1 MAANDLRPAGVTTAF
16 WLLVFGAV
24 LLMGGG
30 LMAAT
35 VSVDAVRQ
43 AAPPTVS
50 DDAIRDY
57 ALLHRGAGILFA
69 LAGAALVFFASRIRM
84 PDPRSRRAT
93 VTLGLTIVV
102 LVAVAAVFAGTHVL
116 ALLSLLPI
124 VVGTLLLGRPASV
137 DWFMGR
143 TDADV

>member
-1 MAANDLRPAGVTTAF
+1 MTAPQPRPGAVTAAF
-16 WLLVFGAV
+16 WLLVVGGV
-24 LLMGGG
+24 LLVVGG
-30 LMAAT
+30 LLAAT
-35 VSVDAVRQ
+35 VSFDTLRQ
-43 AAPPTVS
+43 AAGPSVS
-50 DDAIRDY
+50 DQSIRDY
-57 ALLHRGAGILFA
+57 LRLYRGAGILFA

>member
-1 MAANDLRPAGVTTAF
+1 MTAPQPRPGAVTAAF
-16 WLLVFGAV
+16 WLLVVGGV
-24 LLMGGG
+24 LLVVGG
-30 LMAAT
+30 LLAAT
-35 VSVDAVRQ
+35 VSFDTLRQ
-43 AAPPTVS
+43 AAGPSVS
-50 DDAIRDY
+50 DQSLRDY
-57 ALLHRGAGILFA
+57 LRLYRGAGILFA

>member
-16 WLLVFGAV
+16 WVLVFGAV

-57 ALLHRGAGILFA
+57 AMLHRGAGILFC
-69 LAGAALVFFASRIRM
+69 LAAAALTGFAVRARDG
-84 PDPRSRRAT
+84 DPRFRRAT
-93 VTLGLTIVV
+93 IALALAIIVI
-102 LVAVAAVFAGTHVL
+102 VAVAAVFAGTHIL

-124 VVGTLLLGRPASV
+124 IVGMLMLGRPALQG
-137 DWFMGR
+137 WYAGE
-143 TDADV
+143 

>member
-24 LLMGGG
+24 LLTAGG
-30 LMAAT
+30 LRAAT
-35 VSVDAVRQ
+35 VSFDTLRE

-57 ALLHRGAGILFA
+57 ARLYRGAGILFCVA
-69 LAGAALVFFASRIRM
+69 AAALTGFAVRARDG
-84 PDPRSRRAT
+84 DPRFRRAT
-93 VTLGLTIVV
+93 MALALAIIVI
-102 LVAVAAVFAGTHVL
+102 VAVAAVFAGTHIL

-124 VVGTLLLGRPASV
+124 IVGTLMLGRPAV
-137 DWFMGR
+137 QRGY
-143 TDADV
+143 TGE